1 MITMFVISVV
11 LEIMNMCCWY
21 AISVIFIAVIFT
33 VMKNLMELYLRMI
46 GIAFIVGIEDRIE
59 LVKIE
64 SEEEIHKV
72 KLLGRLV
79 EIMEI
84 RE

>member
-1 MITMFVISVV
+1 
-11 LEIMNMCCWY
+11 
-21 AISVIFIAVIFT
+21 
-33 VMKNLMELYLRMI
+33 MKNLMELYLRMI

>member
-1 MITMFVISVV
+1 
-11 LEIMNMCCWY
+11 MCCWY